1 MKCILR
7 FTTVTDIK
15 RIFSMV
21 LSLILVLNLVAC
33 GTAGQSAQAPVVD
46 TEAAPNSAQNSSVS
60 DFPVDS
66 SAPVVSEE
74 DVRALYAKDYE
85 ESPDLPPVQS
95 ITKYE
100 GDFLVLLG
108 YENDMQWLDW
118 VYGQSGIRRRMM
130 ELPQQLLDMEIIGP
144 ATIKVLTGGGNVYN
158 GVPSFPHVETVSLN
172 FLYNEQGHPLEYDF
186 YRGGLSNSGTYWANA
201 GEKWSMGM
209 MERREAVRSAQIDAG
224 GVTVAFA
231 PLADGSDFIA
241 AYCEIPFTEVS
252 FPENG
257 NTILVTFYD
266 TFLDSGTLTE
276 TSDTKD
282 FLDFLQEYGS
292 LYPEDFPA
300 GELIGNCVLIQKA
313 EISQE
318 GNNVVLTLTL
328 NEEHLGDND
337 YFQYT
342 VDSDYTGI
350 ADNGPYFRIQLRA
363 TNELFD
369 D

>member
-1 MKCILR
+1 MRKTMK
-7 FTTVTDIK
+7 
-15 RIFSMV
+15 
-21 LSLILVLNLVAC
+21 
-33 GTAGQSAQAPVVD
+33 
-46 TEAAPNSAQNSSVS
+46 
-60 DFPVDS
+60 
-66 SAPVVSEE
+66 
-74 DVRALYAKDYE
+74 
-85 ESPDLPPVQS
+85 SPPTSPPVQS

-342 VDSDYTGI
+342 VDSDYTGV